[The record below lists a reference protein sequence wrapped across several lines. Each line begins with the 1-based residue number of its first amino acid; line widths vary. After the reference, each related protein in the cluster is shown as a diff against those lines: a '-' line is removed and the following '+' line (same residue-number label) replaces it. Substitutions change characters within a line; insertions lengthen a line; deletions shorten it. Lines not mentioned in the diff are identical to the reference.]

1 VEAATST
8 RIVRCLVN
16 PFKKF
21 TIANVSK
28 KLNEI
33 NFKISLSH
41 QKSFPNL
48 NFLSNYRFKKRFVK
62 ILPNGDNQ
70 GGYTKM
76 ITSLIDF
83 SFTTSPKIMSTSY
96 YPWFQNRWADLT
108 TRKG

>member
-1 VEAATST
+1 M
-8 RIVRCLVN
+8 N

-41 QKSFPNL
+41 QKPFPNL

-62 ILPNGDNQ
+62 ILPNGDIQ

-83 SFTTSPKIMSTSY
+83 SFIRSLVAHCYSEYGPLSEAQARSTYS
-96 YPWFQNRWADLT
+96 L
-108 TRKG
+108 